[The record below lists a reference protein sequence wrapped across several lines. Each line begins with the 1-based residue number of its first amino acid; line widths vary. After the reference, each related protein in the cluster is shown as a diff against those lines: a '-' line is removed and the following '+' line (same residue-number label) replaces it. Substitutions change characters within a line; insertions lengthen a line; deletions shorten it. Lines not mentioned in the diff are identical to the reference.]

1 MTTTPPIRL
10 RGESLLAFKVG
21 AGMLGPLF
29 PALAL
34 LDWLGDRNFVAVM
47 AVCLGGVLAALAPI
61 PLVVGW
67 RLSQRRLELVDGR
80 FRVVS
85 RTRVIDIGVDELE
98 GFKTL
103 DLGDGWSALAFKTR
117 GAWEFEDPR
126 IFDKAG
132 VDALIAAL
140 WAARPDLAENAAVP
154 PASASPPA

>member
-1 MTTTPPIRL
+1 MQRAPIRVK
-10 RGESLLAFKVG
+10 GSGLLAAKVG

-34 LDWLGDRNFVAVM
+34 MDWLGDRHIVVVLAVS
-47 AVCLGGVLAALAPI
+47 LGGVLAALAPI

-67 RLSQRRLELVDGR
+67 RLYQRRLELVDGR

-85 RTRVIDIGVDELE
+85 RTRVIDIGVDEIE
-98 GFKTL
+98 DFKTL
-103 DLGDGWSALAFKTR
+103 DLGNGWSALAFKTR

-132 VDALIAAL
+132 VNALIAGL
-140 WAARPDLAENAAVP
+140 WAARPDLAAQAAVAP
-154 PASASPPA
+154 TAASPPA